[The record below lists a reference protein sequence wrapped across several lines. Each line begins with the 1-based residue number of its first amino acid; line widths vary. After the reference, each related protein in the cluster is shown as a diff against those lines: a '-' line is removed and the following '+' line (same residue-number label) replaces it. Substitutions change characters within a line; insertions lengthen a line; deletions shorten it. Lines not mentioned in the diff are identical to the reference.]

1 MKKYFNR
8 IIWTILL
15 SFAFANAQEVHVF
28 ESDPGALGSTN
39 VDRVSNNE
47 LNQKIL
53 FIPVVSQDFVG
64 YDPANNLFET
74 LFPGVRADFIAK
86 ANTNNMVWQEN
97 SYGKISFQSDV
108 LNRVYQMPRELEFYV
123 NPDYVTPNLKGTIM
137 DPLPITPSN
146 NNFQLTLHI
155 NDSDETSF
163 SISFDGMTAYA
174 NYSELVTEI
183 NSQISAAVGDKLSVS
198 LSGSTLNFEVE
209 QTYVTKGTYIR
220 VDIASS
226 DAGLLDELGLDRPE
240 LDLPARRITSTGTS
254 YPITTLGVPVTITV
268 EFENETDPP
277 VNFDFNLPAATTY
290 NTVNDFITAF
300 EAVHSELTLTAEP
313 GNNLEITLDPG
324 ILTDITQITLSG
336 NSTILDEMGFDTST
350 EIVGTINQSARNTVK
365 GNRSLLCGQALA
377 AWLLDE
383 VNRNNPGLSFSA
395 TDEGA
400 IKTIADNLFDE
411 YRSIAV
417 MIMDVP
423 AGKREGAS
431 GGYINLGV
439 ENGGYLFSH
448 QTYASIQILYGYT
461 SESTIAHEVG
471 HNIGFWDLYNNG
483 GGKYDTRLKYVNEWD
498 IMDDQG
504 NLPHTGAWHKQVVAN
519 WFDLDGSNYEIFEE
533 PGDTGSEVERY
544 VLTPIEMNKDYD
556 NNLAGVPA
564 GRTVTKAIQVVF
576 GLTDPEPMH
585 YLFLQNRQKGANYSQ
600 TLPRR
605 VVGGDRGGMEITD
618 CLSPRNYDFFRPESR
633 NVVHIMTDE
642 ATFEGDAKPITPGI
656 SVDLLSTFPAYDG
669 VEVNIVGEI
678 PGPAPFA
685 DRPSYLVDVTR
696 EQKEKLDL
704 TITPWGAPPYESVD
718 IWIEHNDGSL
728 ATDALSGNGEA
739 TRWSPDYNP
748 AANGGEHLNLIRVKV
763 RNNGTIDA
771 TNVTVRV
778 KVNQPGG
785 MGDSGSWVT
794 LGISDGQNIP
804 KDGFAIFNLGWSPKV
819 NAHTCIRAEI
829 WRHDSPLSD
838 VNPWNDSTQEN
849 VSLFNP
855 TSSSP
860 WRDEH
865 FEFDLTN
872 SRTTPLWVQVAP
884 KNLPRGF
891 SVNLDDEYFLIEGNT
906 TKRIS
911 GVLSLDDA
919 IIPTP
924 DPNIFN
930 LESYNQ
936 DPRRYRT
943 KPQPFHLEAF
953 VVGDEYRLPIGG
965 ITYVVY
971 PSVNLEIDTETTVNT
986 DGTVTV
992 TGTTKPR
999 APNQDLE
1006 IIVKYPSGRME
1017 WIEVTTDGLGNF
1029 KETITPKETGQI
1041 RICIDNP
1048 PGTGYA
1054 PTRTGETIV
1063 NTKHPTGA
1071 FHSEKWEVNFFLGG
1085 LYFTDLPSY
1094 GSNIQTGFRFSYDL
1108 TDIFD
1113 LEFEAST
1120 SKIKDN
1126 IDEGLLG
1133 GIQGQLLY
1141 EPFGGRKVYPFA
1153 TLGTGYYWFSRI
1165 NQWEDF
1171 YGIVYGVGLKFDAY
1185 KWLQFRI
1192 DARFN
1197 NYINTDTNFDN
1208 LQVNWGVRFPF

>member
-1 MKKYFNR
+1 MKKYFTKVLV
-8 IIWTILL
+8 IVLL
-15 SFAFANAQEVHVF
+15 SKTLSYSQEVHVF
-28 ESDPGALGSTN
+28 ESNPGALGSTN
-39 VDRVSNNE
+39 VDRVSKNE

-53 FIPVVSQDFVG
+53 FIPVVSQDFAG
-64 YDPANNLFET
+64 YDPNNNLFET

-97 SYGKISFQSDV
+97 SYGKVSFQSDV
-108 LNRVYQMPRELEFYV
+108 LDRVYQMPRELEFYV
-123 NPDYVTPNLKGTIM
+123 NPDYVTPSLKGSAM
-137 DPLPITPSN
+137 DPFPITPSN
-146 NNFQLTLHI
+146 NSLQLTLHI
-155 NDSDETSF
+155 NDSDETAF
-163 SISFDGMTAYA
+163 DISFDGMTTYS
-174 NYSELVTEI
+174 NYNDLVTEI
-183 NSQISAAVGDKLSVS
+183 NSQILTAVGDKLSAS
-198 LSGSTLNFEVE
+198 HSSSALNFEVA
-209 QTYVTKGTYIR
+209 QIYVAKGTYIR
-220 VDIASS
+220 LDIESS
-226 DAGLLDELGLDRPE
+226 DAELLDELGLDRPVFNF
-240 LDLPARRITSTGTS
+240 PSRSITSSGTS
-254 YPITTLGVPVTITV
+254 YPVTTIGVPVTLTL
-268 EFENETDPP
+268 EFKNETDPP
-277 VNFDFNLPAATTY
+277 VSFDFNLPSATTY
-290 NTVNDFITAF
+290 TTVNDFITAF
-300 EAVHSELTLTAEP
+300 GAVHPELTLTAEP
-313 GNNLEITLDPG
+313 DNNLRITLDSG
-324 ILTDITQITLSG
+324 VLSDITEITMSG
-336 NSTILDEMGFDTST
+336 NSRLVDAFGFDVST
-350 EIVGTINQSARNTVK
+350 EIVGAINQSSRNTVK

-383 VNRNNPGLSFSA
+383 INRNNPTLSFSA
-395 TDEGA
+395 GDEGA
-400 IKTIADNLFDE
+400 IKTIADNLFDQ

-417 MIMDVP
+417 IIMDVP

-448 QTYASIQILYGYT
+448 QTYASIQVLYGYT
-461 SESTIAHEVG
+461 TETTIAHEVG
-471 HNIGFWDLYNNG
+471 HNIGFWDLYDNG
-483 GGKYDTRLKYVNEWD
+483 GGKYDSRLKYVNEWD
-498 IMDDQG
+498 IMDNQG
-504 NLPHTGAWHKQVVAN
+504 NLPHTGAWHKQIIAG
-519 WFDLDGSNYEIFEE
+519 WFDIDGSNYEVFEE
-533 PGDTGSEVERY
+533 PGATGSEIERY

-564 GRTVTKAIQVVF
+564 NRTVTKAIQVVF

-605 VVGGDRGGMEITD
+605 DALGDRGGMEITD
-618 CLSPRNYDFFRPESR
+618 CISPRNYDFFRPESR

-642 ATFEGDAKPITPGI
+642 PLFENDAKPIVPGT

-678 PGPAPFA
+678 SGPAPFS
-685 DRPSYLVDVTR
+685 DSPSYLVDVIR

-704 TITPWGAPPYESVD
+704 TITPWQAPPYESVD
-718 IWIEHNDGSL
+718 IWVEHNDGSL

-748 AANGGEHLNLIRVKV
+748 AANGGEHLNFVRVKV

-785 MGDSGSWVT
+785 MGDSGSWIT
-794 LGISDGQNIP
+794 LGISDGQDIP

-849 VSLFNP
+849 ISLFHP

-865 FEFDLTN
+865 FEFDITN
-872 SRTTPLWVQVAP
+872 SRSTPLWVEVSP

-891 SVNLDDEYFLIEGNT
+891 SVDLDDEYFRIEGNT

-911 GVLSLDDA
+911 GILSLDEA
-919 IIPTP
+919 VIPTP
-924 DPNIFN
+924 ETDVFNPNV
-930 LESYNQ
+930 Q
-936 DPRRYRT
+936 RDVRGYRT

-953 VVGDEYRLPIGG
+953 VVDDEYRLPIGG
-965 ITYVVY
+965 ITYVVF
-971 PSVNLEIDTETTVNT
+971 PSVNIEIDSETTVHT

-992 TGTTKPR
+992 SGTTKPR
-999 APNQDLE
+999 APNQDIE
-1006 IIVKYPSGRME
+1006 IIVKYPSGKME
-1017 WIEVTTDGLGNF
+1017 WIEVTTDNNGNF
-1029 KETITPKETGQI
+1029 EKAITPKEEGQI
-1041 RICIDNP
+1041 RICVDNP

-1063 NTKHPTGA
+1063 NTKHPTGSS
-1071 FHSEKWEVNFFLGG
+1071 FDGKDWEVNFFLGG
-1085 LYFTDLPSY
+1085 LYFTDVPNY
-1094 GSNIQTGFRFSYDL
+1094 GSNIHTGFRFSYDF
-1108 TDIFD
+1108 TDKFD

-1120 SKIKDN
+1120 SKIKDAV
-1126 IDEGLLG
+1126 DEALLG
-1133 GIQGQLLY
+1133 GIQAQLIY
-1141 EPFGGRKVYPFA
+1141 EPFRGRKVYPFA
-1153 TLGTGYYWFSRI
+1153 TLGGGYYWFSRI
-1165 NQWEDF
+1165 NRWEDF

-1185 KWLQFRI
+1185 SWLQFRI
-1192 DARFN
+1192 DARLN
-1197 NYINTDTNFDN
+1197 NYINADTNFDN
-1208 LQVNWGVRFPF
+1208 LQVNWGIRFPF